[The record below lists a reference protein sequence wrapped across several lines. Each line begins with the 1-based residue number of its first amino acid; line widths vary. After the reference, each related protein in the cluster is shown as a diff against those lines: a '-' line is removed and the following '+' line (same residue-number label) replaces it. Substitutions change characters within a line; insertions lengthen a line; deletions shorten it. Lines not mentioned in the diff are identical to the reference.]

1 MPKVQIAEPRRI
13 ESQLAPQEAAA
24 ADALRKIQTEIKE
37 FNALQS
43 FEGAAADSIRA
54 YFSEVHLTLIK
65 SLIQAG
71 ERLQQVYKKMLQQF
85 DRQVDSDSNA
95 VIRSEHLDDVRRQ
108 LRQLKSHFDG
118 IENQLAADVRAVSD
132 VSFFNVPSAMA
143 FSSDVELQD
152 RETGQLKDQFMSFV
166 SADFTGDLVP
176 LLTAIERAMTKIKK
190 DYSPHLGTESFY
202 VGGTFAQ
209 TAIGKE
215 LIQRTKAVE
224 TAYAGD
230 VPKTGQNGNLVLVKN
245 GAKYTITLSALT
257 AKTLPAGLAAMKGLK
272 IVRRGNYIYI
282 TGDKKWME
290 LYLGRWGKLPQNY
303 TFNMKLTNGDPIRI
317 GGEKGPSIAGY
328 GLINESSDVKNYL
341 LSESGTMGK
350 LKAFNGAVKSSLNSN
365 WDFVKKGSWTK
376 LGSMGKFGK
385 AAGIAGVGLTVYS
398 DIEAHKNEKMGGEKV
413 ANITEDIGVDLGVS
427 AAATGV
433 GAIIGSFFFPP
444 LGTVVGA
451 VAGAEASTLLN
462 YKFKA
467 FGNKSIVDSA
477 KSIVH
482 NAGNQVASWV
492 R

>member
-1 MPKVQIAEPRRI
+1 MPKVRIAEPRRI
-13 ESQLAPQEAAA
+13 ESQLAPQEATA
-24 ADALRKIQTEIKE
+24 ADALQRVQSEIRE

-54 YFSEVHLTLIK
+54 YFGEVHLTLIK

-85 DRQVDSDSNA
+85 DRQVDSASNA

-118 IENQLAADVRAVSD
+118 IESQLAADVRAVSD
-132 VSFFNVPSAMA
+132 VSFFNVPSTMA

-152 RETGQLKDQFMSFV
+152 RETGQLNDQFMSFV
-166 SADFTGDLVP
+166 SADFTGDLMP

-202 VGGTFAQ
+202 LGGTFAQ

-215 LIQRTKAVE
+215 LIRRTEAVE

-272 IVRRGNYIYI
+272 IVKKGNYIYI

-317 GGEKGPSIAGY
+317 GGEKGPSLAGY
-328 GLINESSDVKNYL
+328 GLIDESPDVRNYL
-341 LSESGTMGK
+341 LNKTGMTGK
-350 LKAFNGAVKSSLNSN
+350 LKVFNGTVKSSLSSN
-365 WDFVKKGSWTK
+365 WDFVKKSSWTK
-376 LGSMGKFGK
+376 LGSIGKVGK

-398 DIEAHKNEKMGGEKV
+398 DIEAHKNEKMSAEKV
-413 ANITEDIGVDLGVS
+413 ANITEDIGVDLGAS
-427 AAATGV
+427 AAAAGV
-433 GAIIGSFFFPP
+433 GAAFGTAALGP
-444 LGTVVGA
+444 LGTVIGAGVGF
-451 VAGAEASTLLN
+451 VADLALN
-462 YKFKA
+462 ADLFWGKSVTDWGKSAIHYV
-467 FGNKSIVDSA
+467 GN
-477 KSIVH
+477 
-482 NAGNQVASWV
+482 NVASWFK
-492 R
+492 